1 MNTIEIENSLKIN
14 KGEHYEGKLYE
25 CKNFEF
31 PFIEI
36 LKNEERDEYYLS
48 FLNENYNTEK
58 IRVHVNQIPQDVLKL
73 FNLKYEES
81 FKGFLTEITCI
92 QCINI

>member
-1 MNTIEIENSLKIN
+1 MNTIKIEDSLIVNNEKQ
-14 KGEHYEGKLYE
+14 YECKLYE
-25 CKNFEF
+25 CKNFKF

-36 LKNEERDEYYLS
+36 IKNEKRNEYHLS
-48 FLNENYNTEK
+48 FLNENYCTEK
-58 IRVHVNQIPQDVLKL
+58 LTVYTENIPQDVLKL

-92 QCINI
+92 QCINT